1 MIKLLKDMHAMT
13 GCGEFVFASSKD
25 FTKPIGARTVNH
37 ALNCMGLENISG
49 YGLRATG
56 WTYLHGGYDS
66 THINLQMA
74 HVDNTV
80 SEIYNHALYL
90 PERTKMLQDWA
101 DYLDELW

>member
-1 MIKLLKDMHAMT
+1 MNLCLHHPKIFKAHWSED
-13 GCGEFVFASSKD
+13 GD
-25 FTKPIGARTVNH
+25 H

-49 YGLRATG
+49 HDLRATG
-56 WTYLHGGYDS
+56 STYLHGGYDS

-101 DYLDELW
+101 DYLDEL